1 VARVIA
7 GEAGGRRLAVPDG
20 RDTRPT
26 SDRAR
31 EGLFATVASI
41 VGPLAGTRVLDL
53 YAGSGA
59 VGLEALSRGAE
70 HVLLVEHG
78 ARAARVIRANIDA
91 IGLPGAAV
99 IADRVE
105 RVLARGP
112 APAPSQASP
121 SQASPS
127 RASPSRASPSQAGPS
142 QTGPSQADP
151 SPAATNGARYDVVF
165 ADPPYAMADADVSRM
180 LSLLADRPWLAPGA
194 LVIVERA
201 TRSGTL
207 RWPDGFVPD
216 RARKYGEATLWYGLG
231 PGTQAQ

>member
-1 VARVIA
+1 MIA

-31 EGLFATVASI
+31 EGLFATISSI
-41 VGPLAGTRVLDL
+41 VGPLAGARVLDL

-78 ARAARVIRANIDA
+78 ARAARVIRQNIEA

-112 APAPSQASP
+112 SE
-121 SQASPS
+121 
-127 RASPSRASPSQAGPS
+127 G
-142 QTGPSQADP
+142 
-151 SPAATNGARYDVVF
+151 RYDVVF
-165 ADPPYAMADADVSRM
+165 ADPPYALADAGVTQV
-180 LSLLADRPWLAPGA
+180 LALLAEQGWLAPGA
-194 LVIVERA
+194 LVVVERA
-201 TRSGTL
+201 TRSGPL
-207 RWPDGFVPD
+207 SWPDGFVPD
-216 RARKYGEATLWYGLG
+216 RARRYGEATFWYGHVRQTAGERPMTGLG
-231 PGTQAQ
+231 QILEHPPKSRKDNTACNA

>member
-1 VARVIA
+1 MARVIA

-20 RDTRPT
+20 RETRPT

-41 VGPLAGTRVLDL
+41 VGPLTGTRVLDL

-70 HVLLVEHG
+70 HVLLVESG
-78 ARAARVIRANIDA
+78 ARASAVIRQNIEA
-91 IGLPGAAV
+91 LGLPGATL

-105 RVLARGP
+105 RVLAHEWPG
-112 APAPSQASP
+112 
-121 SQASPS
+121 
-127 RASPSRASPSQAGPS
+127 
-142 QTGPSQADP
+142 DE
-151 SPAATNGARYDVVF
+151 RYDVAF
-165 ADPPYAMADADVSRM
+165 ADPPYAMADAEISRV
-180 LSLLADRPWLAPGA
+180 LSLLADEGWLARDA

-201 TRSGTL
+201 TRSGPV

-216 RARKYGEATLWYGLG
+216 RARKYGEATFWYGLAPKS
-231 PGTQAQ
+231 PGTQAC

>member
-31 EGLFATVASI
+31 EGLFATVSSI
-41 VGPLAGTRVLDL
+41 LGPLAGARVLDL

-78 ARAARVIRANIDA
+78 ARATRVIRQNIEA
-91 IGLPGAAV
+91 IGLPGAV
-99 IADRVE
+99 VMADRVE
-105 RVLARGP
+105 RLLARGP
-112 APAPSQASP
+112 
-121 SQASPS
+121 
-127 RASPSRASPSQAGPS
+127 G
-142 QTGPSQADP
+142 
-151 SPAATNGARYDVVF
+151 PAAGRYDIVF
-165 ADPPYAMADADVSRM
+165 ADPPYAMADDDVSAM
-180 LSLLADRPWLAPGA
+180 LDLLADGAWLAPGA
-194 LVIVERA
+194 LVIMERA
-201 TRSGTL
+201 TRSGPV

-231 PGTQAQ
+231 PGTAR

>member
-1 VARVIA
+1 MARVIA

-31 EGLFATVASI
+31 EGLFATISSI
-41 VGPLAGTRVLDL
+41 VGPLAGARVLDL

-78 ARAARVIRANIDA
+78 ARAARVIRQNIEA

-112 APAPSQASP
+112 APAGGQD
-121 SQASPS
+121 
-127 RASPSRASPSQAGPS
+127 GPA
-142 QTGPSQADP
+142 QG
-151 SPAATNGARYDVVF
+151 RYDVVF
-165 ADPPYAMADADVSRM
+165 ADPPYALADAEVSRI
-180 LSLLADRPWLAPGA
+180 LILLAEQGWLAPGA

-201 TRSGTL
+201 TRSGPVS
-207 RWPDGFVPD
+207 WPDGFVPD
-216 RARKYGEATLWYGLG
+216 RARRYGEATFWYGHAG
-231 PGTQAQ
+231 ERA

>member
-31 EGLFATVASI
+31 EGLFATISSM
-41 VGPLAGTRVLDL
+41 VGSLAGARVLDL

-70 HVLLVEHG
+70 HVLLVEQG
-78 ARAARVIRANIDA
+78 ARAARVIRENIEA
-91 IGLPGAAV
+91 IGLPGAV
-99 IADRVE
+99 LVADRVE

-112 APAPSQASP
+112 SPAGGQDSTAPAGGQDGTA
-121 SQASPS
+121 Q
-127 RASPSRASPSQAGPS
+127 
-142 QTGPSQADP
+142 D
-151 SPAATNGARYDVVF
+151 RYDVVF
-165 ADPPYAMADADVSRM
+165 ADPPYALADAEVSRV
-180 LSLLADRPWLAPGA
+180 LILLAARGWLAPGA

-201 TRSGTL
+201 TRSGPPS
-207 RWPDGFVPD
+207 WPDGFVPD
-216 RARKYGEATLWYGLG
+216 RARRYGEATFWYGLVPETAG
-231 PGTQAQ
+231 ERAR

>member
-31 EGLFATVASI
+31 EGLFATISSM
-41 VGPLAGTRVLDL
+41 VGSLAGARVLDL

-70 HVLLVEHG
+70 HVLLVEQG
-78 ARAARVIRANIDA
+78 ARAARVIRENIEA
-91 IGLPGAAV
+91 IGLPGAVLVAH
-99 IADRVE
+99 RVE

-112 APAPSQASP
+112 
-121 SQASPS
+121 
-127 RASPSRASPSQAGPS
+127 
-142 QTGPSQADP
+142 
-151 SPAATNGARYDVVF
+151 SPAGVQDGTAQDRYDVVF
-165 ADPPYAMADADVSRM
+165 ADPPYALADAEVSRV
-180 LSLLADRPWLAPGA
+180 LILLAARGWLAPGA

-201 TRSGTL
+201 TRSGPPS
-207 RWPDGFVPD
+207 WPDGFVPD
-216 RARKYGEATLWYGLG
+216 RARRYGEATFWYGLVPETAG
-231 PGTQAQ
+231 ERAR